1 MEFSNR
7 SMLLRLLLVQ
17 FARTTQRLISSS
29 FHKHCE
35 TLGNL
40 DLTRVLDRLE
50 NVRNLIVM
58 FPNGD
63 AMFCLAIVC
72 AAYHT
77 ALQTAARDFLELIR

>member
-1 MEFSNR
+1 
-7 SMLLRLLLVQ
+7 MLLRLLLVQ
-17 FARTTQRLISSS
+17 FARTNLRLISSS
-29 FHKHCE
+29 FHKHCG

-50 NVRNLIVM
+50 NMRNLNVV
-58 FPNGD
+58 FPNRD

-72 AAYHT
+72 AAYRT

>member
-1 MEFSNR
+1 
-7 SMLLRLLLVQ
+7 MLLRLLLVQ
-17 FARTTQRLISSS
+17 FTRTNQRLISSS

-50 NVRNLIVM
+50 NMRNLNVM
-58 FPNGD
+58 FPNVMLCS
-63 AMFCLAIVC
+63 AWLYIVC
-72 AAYHT
+72 TAYHT

>member
-1 MEFSNR
+1 
-7 SMLLRLLLVQ
+7 MLLRLLLVQ
-17 FARTTQRLISSS
+17 FARTNQRLISST
-29 FHKHCE
+29 FHKHFE

-40 DLTRVLDRLE
+40 DPARVLDRPK
-50 NVRNLIVM
+50 NVRNLNVT

-63 AMFCLAIVC
+63 ATFCLSIVY